1 MSRMGEDRMLKKYLS
16 VLIIALILLS
26 CFAMPCVA
34 ANIEVALETLA
45 YDTFLR
51 SNPEVLTDDYKG
63 GTAGGT
69 DIAASYVADENGND
83 KIPGY
88 GWSTNWVV
96 ANSTGD
102 GYTAPAS
109 SDNIKFTRDTAHSSK
124 YYNHMIVNPLSTK
137 VYRFLKNPITFAGKD
152 GKYIFSVDIS
162 LCVTNTF
169 NGIRYYIGDAFYI
182 GFEGAVSG
190 KNDNTG
196 TVTPLIGVNGK
207 EFKSDI
213 SLWTGSVYSDR
224 EFVTYTVTVELNADG
239 EDTITLS
246 AVDGENMLDATYEP
260 DTVATVST
268 TAELSGTCEYIAF
281 ESADSNNPAKVC
293 LYGFNISGGSYSV
306 ESGNDIY
313 PVSLIAEETIAP
325 EDYANGRNVNGGAGV
340 NDANIVGAYT
350 DASVATGTGWSGNWV
365 VKDSD
370 DTDYRAP
377 ADEDK
382 VHYLHDSD
390 TSGQVVFLRG
400 MPAGTNLYRLLEK
413 SINFNNTNGK
423 YIFSADIKN
432 GFSASKSNLRFK
444 IGENL
449 AVGYNAASATD
460 GKLVIE
466 AGDKT
471 YTASGNIA
479 LGPVTTDATYN
490 YYMHFDVEVSLN
502 EAGADVVKL
511 SVTKRGMYNTTEAG
525 EEPTSLVVTAD
536 LNGSV
541 DYIGFGSITGATAQY
556 KVDNISVSGISG
568 EEMEKL
574 ARIEVQNG
582 EFKSGDGLKLL
593 DTSKIT
599 DSVLYGFNLFNYFKT
614 EKKADVF
621 MGVYYGGKLAGIKT
635 LSVTVPAKSKS
646 DTLSLGFA
654 DGLPD
659 GDKTDIS
666 VKVLV
671 WEKDTFVPY
680 TDRIDMYSQSDR
692 AVIPEVFG
700 KDAEGQ
706 TIVAFMGDSITHL
719 NPSYTKWI
727 EYYYRIKYPTKDIKF
742 VSKGISGDSAGGNLS
757 RFDWDIY
764 SGAGTGTPTEACLM
778 IGMNDVNRSL
788 YPDGS
793 EENKQTAIDNCLA
806 NIEAIADECAEKGI
820 KLTLITPTLYDE
832 ADYTSVACNTGVNAG
847 LGKIAERVIKLAN
860 EKNLAYIDFYGY
872 INSFNS
878 ALRSDSEFA
887 KSTLFNLHADRIH
900 ATPAGTFA
908 EGFIFIDQQ
917 INDSV
922 IASVDIDASEL
933 DVVTESATVT
943 DIANENGILSYTYL
957 PASLPMYMTD
967 EYTLCNDTYG
977 IPVTDSINREI
988 IKVSGLEDGNY
999 KIMFDD
1005 AEIGIYTAAQL
1016 AEGVNIATAA
1026 TNPGYVKSQ
1035 EVYDL
1040 VSQKMAKDYVLR
1052 EIAFVERWLYSA
1064 GIDLTNVQAC
1074 INYVENTVKNGSNY
1088 ESNKTRVDNYA
1099 NYKTNQATT
1108 IEEIEELEDQA
1119 KQAAQPENIYV
1130 QIIKKE

>member
-1 MSRMGEDRMLKKYLS
+1 MAGKILKVASNDLYGNVDDRIASVYACFEHTKYMNNY
-16 VLIIALILLS
+16 VIFTINN
-26 CFAMPCVA
+26 
-34 ANIEVALETLA
+34 NIENL
-45 YDTFLR
+45 Y
-51 SNPEVLTDDYKG
+51 
-63 GTAGGT
+63 
-69 DIAASYVADENGND
+69 
-83 KIPGY
+83 Y
-88 GWSTNWVV
+88 GSIHIKNKSVV
-96 ANSTGD
+96 
-102 GYTAPAS
+102 
-109 SDNIKFTRDTAHSSK
+109 
-124 YYNHMIVNPLSTK
+124 
-137 VYRFLKNPITFAGKD
+137 
-152 GKYIFSVDIS
+152 IFSVKEEIKKYIDQFLNEYMSDKLTEFKLLDIS
-162 LCVTNTF
+162 K
-169 NGIRYYIGDAFYI
+169 I
-182 GFEGAVSG
+182 E
-190 KNDNTG
+190 K
-196 TVTPLIGVNGK
+196 
-207 EFKSDI
+207 
-213 SLWTGSVYSDR
+213 
-224 EFVTYTVTVELNADG
+224 VELVSYN
-239 EDTITLS
+239 EMKYNNIL
-246 AVDGENMLDATYEP
+246 MLDNKSIPKVEVKEEVDIKKKKPVLLYFLLFLLFLLGVGLTILYLKPELF
-260 DTVATVST
+260 TVKYKGLKCESNLFDNKL
-268 TAELSGTCEYIAF
+268 ELY
-281 ESADSNNPAKVC
+281 
-293 LYGFNISGGSYSV
+293 YGI
-306 ESGNDIY
+306 EKDI
-313 PVSLIAEETIAP
+313 
-325 EDYANGRNVNGGAGV
+325 
-340 NDANIVGAYT
+340 
-350 DASVATGTGWSGNWV
+350 
-365 VKDSD
+365 KF
-370 DTDYRAP
+370 DTD
-377 ADEDK
+377 
-382 VHYLHDSD
+382 
-390 TSGQVVFLRG
+390 
-400 MPAGTNLYRLLEK
+400 N
-413 SINFNNTNGK
+413 
-423 YIFSADIKN
+423 
-432 GFSASKSNLRFK
+432 
-444 IGENL
+444 
-449 AVGYNAASATD
+449 
-460 GKLVIE
+460 
-466 AGDKT
+466 
-471 YTASGNIA
+471 
-479 LGPVTTDATYN
+479 
-490 YYMHFDVEVSLN
+490 
-502 EAGADVVKL
+502 
-511 SVTKRGMYNTTEAG
+511 
-525 EEPTSLVVTAD
+525 
-536 LNGSV
+536 
-541 DYIGFGSITGATAQY
+541 

-764 SGAGTGTPTEACLM
+764 SGAGTSIPTEACLM

-806 NIEAIADECAEKGI
+806 NIEAIADKCAEKGI

-878 ALRSDSEFA
+878 ALRSDSGFA
-887 KSTLFNLHADRIH
+887 KSTLFNLYADRIH

-917 INDSV
+917 INDYV

-1099 NYKTNQATT
+1099 NYKTNQAAT
-1108 IEEIEELEDQA
+1108 IEEIAELEKQA
-1119 KQAAQPENIYV
+1119 KQAAQPEIINV
-1130 QIIKKE
+1130 QIIKEE